1 MSNSKIVGYFNP
13 NRWPVIVSI
22 SAVNLT
28 MTVPP
33 KGYVLDRDRKKVND
47 PLLEKFVGA
56 DMLARETSKTEVPLN
71 LFPRPQPIVTGAHQN
86 GVSSSADVVKDSRGI
101 VQDSSFDNVQSRH
114 TNVPANVT
122 APSHAVATYSVEEA
136 VKRKIFRPVIIP
148 DDSKAPQ
155 ETDGKGS
162 PVRGDHLPPVMIA
175 RDATPAEARRME
187 QTGEI
192 RTEKPVEVKP
202 DQAPIA
208 EGEEHEGVDTP
219 TLDVGAHLKS
229 LSAQLD
235 ESPASPP
242 TPAISASAP
251 VAPPTPAPTPK
262 TGRPDKF
269 VCAAD
274 GRSFKKKGYLLNH
287 VRKHFPDK
295 ETELMAPYADEVEE

>member
-1 MSNSKIVGYFNP
+1 MSTTKIVGYFNP

-28 MTVPP
+28 LTVPP
-33 KGYVLDRDRKKVND
+33 KGYVLDQNRKKVND

-56 DMLARETSKTEVPLN
+56 DMLARETSKTEVPFN
-71 LFPRPQPIVTGAHQN
+71 LFVRPQPIVTGAHHN

-101 VQDSSFDNVQSRH
+101 VQDTSFDNVQSRH

-155 ETDGKGS
+155 ETDGKSS

-187 QTGEI
+187 ESGEI
-192 RTEKPVEVKP
+192 RAEKPVEVKP
-202 DQAPIA
+202 DQKPVAD
-208 EGEEHEGVDTP
+208 GEEHDQAEGVDAP

-235 ESPASPP
+235 EVPTAPP
-242 TPAISASAP
+242 VAAAPAP
-251 VAPPTPAPTPK
+251 VAPPKPV
-262 TGRPDKF
+262 RPDMY

-287 VRKHFPDK
+287 VRKHFPEK
-295 ETELMAPYADEVEE
+295 EAELMAPYADAVED